1 MNTSFPSLPEQ
12 GKNLAKFSI
21 EVVKNAMT
29 VTSPPVLASK
39 EEQQQ
44 RISICNGCEYYTMK
58 RCMHCGC
65 FMENKVKF
73 SISKCPI
80 DKW

>member
-12 GKNLAKFSI
+12 AKNLAKFSI
-21 EVVKNAMT
+21 EVVKNAVN
-29 VTSPPVLASK
+29 VTSPPVLMTK
-39 EEQQQ
+39 EQQKQ
-44 RISICNGCEYYTMK
+44 RLDICNQCEYYRMK

-73 SISKCPI
+73 TISKCPI
-80 DKW
+80 GKW